1 MGRIGRRGFLRTAAS
16 AALGASLG
24 SVFTSQE
31 GVSVLA
37 QDAANN
43 TLPTRRLGK
52 IGYEATIFGLGAG
65 GNTPIMD
72 LEQRDTGVAIVNRA
86 LDLGVNYIDTAA
98 SYGGGASELIVGE
111 VMRDR
116 RDEVFLA
123 TKTRQRTAEGLVE
136 NEFEQS
142 CERLQTDY
150 IDLYHFH
157 AVHTIEDL
165 DAVLDRDSG
174 PVTVFEQLREE
185 GRIGNIGISSHS
197 SATLMEAMDRYD
209 FDCVFVTVNPAGLNM
224 NGPDNLRDMLA
235 MAQEKDI
242 ATVAMKIPARGGV
255 LDRGITMEES
265 LGYALSLPIAT
276 AVIGISSVDIL
287 EENVELAKAFTPF
300 DDEKLTELE
309 ERARS

>member
-1 MGRIGRRGFLRTAAS
+1 MSRIGRRSFLRTAAG
-16 AALGASLG
+16 AALGAGLG
-24 SVFTSQE
+24 SAFTTQQGGLVFAE
-31 GVSVLA
+31 E
-37 QDAANN
+37 AANN
-43 TLPTRRLGK
+43 AIPTRRLGK
-52 IGYEATIFGLGAG
+52 IGYEATIFSLGAG

-98 SYGGGASELIVGE
+98 SYGGGDSEVIVGD
-111 VMRDR
+111 VMKDR

-123 TKTRQRTAEGLVE
+123 TKTRQRSAEGLRE

-150 IDLYHFH
+150 IDLYFFH
-157 AVHTIEDL
+157 AVHTIDDL
-165 DAVLDRDSG
+165 DTVLDRDNG
-174 PVTVFEQLREE
+174 PVTVFEELREE

-209 FDCVFVTVNPAGLNM
+209 FDCVFMTVNPAGLSM
-224 NGPDNLRDMLA
+224 DDPDYLREMLA

-242 ATVAMKIPARGGV
+242 GTVAMKIPARGGV
-255 LDRGITMEES
+255 LDRGVTMEES

-276 AVIGISSVDIL
+276 ANIGISSVEIL
-287 EENVELAKAFTPF
+287 EENVELAKAFTSL

>member
-1 MGRIGRRGFLRTAAS
+1 MSRIGRRSFLRTAAG
-16 AALGASLG
+16 AALGAGLG
-24 SVFTSQE
+24 SAFTPQQGGLVFAEET
-31 GVSVLA
+31 V
-37 QDAANN
+37 NN
-43 TLPTRRLGK
+43 TIPTRRLGK
-52 IGYEATIFGLGAG
+52 IGYEATIFSLGAG

-98 SYGGGASELIVGE
+98 SYGGGDSEVIVGD
-111 VMRDR
+111 VMQDR
-116 RDEVFLA
+116 REEVFLA
-123 TKTRQRTAEGLVE
+123 TKTRQRTAEGLRE

-150 IDLYHFH
+150 IDLYYFH
-157 AVHTIEDL
+157 AVHTIDDL
-165 DAVLDRDSG
+165 DTVLDRDNG

-209 FDCVFVTVNPAGLNM
+209 FDCVFVTVNPAGLSM
-224 NGPDNLRDMLA
+224 NDPDNLRDMLA

-242 ATVAMKIPARGGV
+242 GTVAMKIPARGGV

-265 LGYALSLPIAT
+265 LGYALSLPFAT
-276 AVIGISSVDIL
+276 ANIGISSVEIL
-287 EENVELAKAFTPF
+287 EENVELAKAFTPL
-300 DDEKLTELE
+300 DDEKLTQLE

>member
-1 MGRIGRRGFLRTAAS
+1 MSRMGRRGFLRTAAS
-16 AALGASLG
+16 AALGAGLG
-24 SVFTSQE
+24 SVFTSQQ

-37 QDAANN
+37 EETANN
-43 TLPTRRLGK
+43 AIPTRRLGK
-52 IGYEATIFGLGAG
+52 IGYEATIFSLGAG

-98 SYGGGASELIVGE
+98 SYGGGESELIVGE
-111 VMRDR
+111 VMKDR

-123 TKTRQRTAEGLVE
+123 TKTRQRTAEGLME
-136 NEFEQS
+136 NEFERS

-150 IDLYHFH
+150 IDLYYFH
-157 AVHTIEDL
+157 AVQTIEDL
-165 DAVLDRDSG
+165 DTVLDRDGG

-209 FDCVFVTVNPAGLNM
+209 FDCVFVTVNPAGLSM
-224 NGPDNLRDMLA
+224 NDPDNLREMLA

-242 ATVAMKIPARGGV
+242 GTVAMKIPARGGV
-255 LDRGITMEES
+255 LDRGVTMEES

-276 AVIGISSVDIL
+276 ANIGISSVEIL
-287 EENVELAKAFTPF
+287 EENVQLAKAFTAF
-300 DDEKLTELE
+300 DGEKLTELE

>member
-1 MGRIGRRGFLRTAAS
+1 MSRIGRRSFLRTAAG
-16 AALGASLG
+16 AALGAGLG
-24 SVFTSQE
+24 SAFTTQQGGFVFAE
-31 GVSVLA
+31 E
-37 QDAANN
+37 AANN
-43 TLPTRRLGK
+43 TIPTRRLGK
-52 IGYEATIFGLGAG
+52 IGYEATIFSLGAG

-98 SYGGGASELIVGE
+98 SYGGGESELIVGE
-111 VMRDR
+111 VMKDR

-123 TKTRQRTAEGLVE
+123 TKTRQRTAEGLRE

-150 IDLYHFH
+150 IDLYYFH
-157 AVHTIEDL
+157 AVQTIEDL
-165 DAVLDRDSG
+165 DTVLDRDGG

-209 FDCVFVTVNPAGLNM
+209 FDCVFVTVNPAGLSM
-224 NGPDNLRDMLA
+224 NDPDNLREMLA

-242 ATVAMKIPARGGV
+242 GTVAMKIPARGGV
-255 LDRGITMEES
+255 LDRGVTMEES

-276 AVIGISSVDIL
+276 ANIGISSVEIL
-287 EENVELAKAFTPF
+287 EENVELAKAFTAF
-300 DDEKLTELE
+300 DGEKLTELE